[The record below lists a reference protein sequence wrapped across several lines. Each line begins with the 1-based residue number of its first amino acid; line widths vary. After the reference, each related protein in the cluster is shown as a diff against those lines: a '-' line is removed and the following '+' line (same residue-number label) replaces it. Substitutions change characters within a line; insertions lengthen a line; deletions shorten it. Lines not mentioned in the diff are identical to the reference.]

1 MQLKI
6 KPKRLVIA
14 LALSLIIWLWL
25 GAMVLGWCYAVPGS
39 CG

>member
-6 KPKRLVIA
+6 KPKHLVIA
-14 LALSLIIWLWL
+14 FVLSLIMWLWI
-25 GAMVLGWCYAVPGS
+25 GAMVLGWCYAMPGS